1 MAYNKKITVQA
12 FSESRDIIG
21 QDIQT
26 WTAVGSFWA
35 EIKTYGG
42 KEYFAAAQ
50 VNSENDVLFKVRFS
64 RLLSG
69 YLSSQLRVIYQSCVY
84 DVKSAVDV
92 NQQHRIIEIRS
103 RILNGGGADE

>member
-12 FSESRDIIG
+12 LSESRDSIG

-69 YLSSQLRVIYQSCVY
+69 YLSSQLRVIYQSCAY

-103 RILNGGGADE
+103 RILNGGGTDE